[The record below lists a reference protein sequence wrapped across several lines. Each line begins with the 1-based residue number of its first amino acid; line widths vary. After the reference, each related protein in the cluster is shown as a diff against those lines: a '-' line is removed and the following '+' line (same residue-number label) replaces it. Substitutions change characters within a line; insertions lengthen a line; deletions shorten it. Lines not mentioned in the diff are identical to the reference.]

1 VGGALEI
8 WDLQMLDAGARST
21 RSTTQGAVL
30 PTLDQLARVDV
41 LSADQAGPAGL
52 PAQRGLLRDLHRG
65 AVLYGAFAYVF
76 FLHSRG
82 LLLGLASGTNWV
94 FRDESMHMA
103 FALDVVETVRRE
115 EPDLFDEQLAD
126 DIRLMLADAVD
137 AEVQFAEDLLVGGVA
152 GLSVEDMRTYLQHVA
167 DKRLQQV
174 GLDPVYGARNPFAFL
189 ELQDVQEPSF
199 ERRVSAQQT
208 RVTGVVAFD
217 DHF

>member
-1 VGGALEI
+1 
-8 WDLQMLDAGARST
+8 
-21 RSTTQGAVL
+21 
-30 PTLDQLARVDV
+30 
-41 LSADQAGPAGL
+41 
-52 PAQRGLLRDLHRG
+52 
-65 AVLYGAFAYVF
+65 
-76 FLHSRG
+76 
-82 LLLGLASGTNWV
+82 
-94 FRDESMHMA
+94 MA